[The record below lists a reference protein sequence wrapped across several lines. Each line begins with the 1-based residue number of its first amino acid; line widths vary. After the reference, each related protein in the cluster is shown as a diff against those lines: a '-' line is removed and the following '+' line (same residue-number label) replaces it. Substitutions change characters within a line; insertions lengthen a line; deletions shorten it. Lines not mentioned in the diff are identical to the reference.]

1 MKRVAIFID
10 GSNLYHGLKH
20 LFGHARLDF
29 RQFVAKL
36 SAGYDLYR
44 TYYYNAV
51 LDQSLDPETY
61 RKQQAFF
68 AHLRELPYFEVRLGV
83 IKQREHGREEKG
95 VDVMIAVD
103 MLSMAYKNHYD
114 VAILVS
120 SDGDYV
126 ELVRAV
132 KDAGKHVINAY
143 FEASRSYAL
152 RHACDDFIRLDKSF
166 FQGLLME
173 TGPEAA
179 G

>member
-10 GSNLYHGLKH
+10 GSNLYHGLKN

-29 RQFVAKL
+29 RKFVAKL
-36 SAGYDLYR
+36 SSGYDLYR

-51 LDQSLDPETY
+51 LDQSINPETY

-68 AHLRELPYFEVRLGV
+68 NQLRELPYFEIRLGV
-83 IKQREHGREEKG
+83 LKQREHGPKEKG

-103 MLSMAYKNHYD
+103 MLSMAYKNQYD

-120 SDGDYV
+120 GDGDYA
-126 ELVRAV
+126 ELAKAV

-143 FEASRSYAL
+143 FESSRSDAL
-152 RHACDDFIRLDKSF
+152 RYTCDASIRLDRDF
-166 FQGLLME
+166 FADLLLE
-173 TGPEAA
+173 GGPEA